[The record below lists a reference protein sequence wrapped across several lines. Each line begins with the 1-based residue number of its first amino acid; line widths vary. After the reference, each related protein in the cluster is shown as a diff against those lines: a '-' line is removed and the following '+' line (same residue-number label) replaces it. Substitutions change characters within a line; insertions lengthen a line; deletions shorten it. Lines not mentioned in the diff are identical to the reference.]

1 MRAAAA
7 ALLMLAAA
15 APAQMPRPAPEIEF
29 APVTGG
35 SGRMRLS
42 DFRGKVVA
50 LEFLLTTCPGCKH
63 SAKILARLHREYGPK
78 GFQVIGLAVD
88 AGAAARIPVF
98 AAETGALF
106 PIAVYSDAAARDY
119 LQVPMMLRMAYP
131 QLAFVDRKGRLR
143 EHFRAEDP
151 RMQGPGEEAHIRKVV
166 EGLLAETGPPDRAP
180 AGRKR

>member
-1 MRAAAA
+1 
-7 ALLMLAAA
+7 
-15 APAQMPRPAPEIEF
+15 
-29 APVTGG
+29 
-35 SGRMRLS
+35 MRLS

-63 SAKILARLHREYGPK
+63 SARILSRLHREYGPK

-88 AGAAARIPVF
+88 PGAAARIPVF

-151 RMQGPGEEAHIRKVV
+151 RMTGSAEEASIRRVV
-166 EGLLAETGPPDRAP
+166 EALLAETDAPGKAP
-180 AGRKR
+180 AGKKR